1 MASAPPVAA
10 LEAALK
16 AISDYKAPGVTGTR
30 IAAMTSICVENV
42 QYESVLI
49 QKLFTYF
56 KMASPP
62 YKLGILYVVDSVI
75 RKWLEQARSRQQ
87 VSDENAADGTYG
99 AGAHRLTMLMPN
111 LIDDLL
117 RALPEGY
124 KDKLHKLIE
133 IWRKGSTFPTEMIES
148 FQSKLDATPASAPT
162 QSYTPEGSPPPDLVE
177 RMGYNKP
184 VVPPSAP
191 APMPA
196 PDATNILANLQ
207 NLARASQQ
215 QGQNGIQGQ
224 NQGQP
229 QYGGQGHNNGQHQN
243 GNQNYNQPQVPAQTQ
258 SNPQVPINLQNLLSR
273 LQSVTPQQQQPPVPP
288 INSQQFP
295 YSMPPFTSG
304 TPTTSAPASYP
315 LPSTQPQPQPVG
327 MQFPS
332 LPQMPQMPQ
341 MPQWPQMP
349 QMSQMPPMPQPP
361 AGVPLSSTQQLA
373 MFQTLLSQG
382 ITADKFAAMLAAVNG
397 GQNGA
402 VPMASAAPAA
412 PVSSGPSAAHN
423 YYTPGQGYGG
433 SAQPSANLDQ
443 HRYNDRTRSPNR
455 HQGRS
460 RSRSPG
466 RHWEPRSSSQ
476 GRRDNGTDYGH
487 RSPDRGRHDSR
498 DSRRDNDYRQ
508 RSPPPSRDGGP
519 SNSSRHGS
527 NDRWIE
533 YDQSLPAGRIKVLS
547 RTLFVGGVNMPERQ
561 VREIFSRYGKVQT
574 VIVNKEKRHA
584 FVKMISRPDAVRAKE
599 AMEKLAE
606 EQQHSDAQS
615 LRTRWGVGFGPRDAS
630 DYSNGVSVIPI
641 ELLTEADRKWLLTA
655 EYGGSGGRPIV
666 PGLVVEEPDI
676 EIGAG
681 VSSKAI
687 SRRMQTDKSGNHGPR
702 STRGGRD
709 ASRDDPGRWRRSRDR
724 DNRRDDRRDDKKV
737 SGANAQPLPQQ
748 FPFGIGTLPNG
759 MPAYPPGFTFP
770 ASKSN

>member
-56 KMASPP
+56 KMATPP

-87 VSDENAADGTYG
+87 VSNENAPDGTYG

-124 KDKLHKLIE
+124 KDKLNKLIE
-133 IWRKGSTFPTEMIES
+133 IWRKGFTFPPEMIES
-148 FQSKLDATPASAPT
+148 FQNKLEEATSASVPT

-184 VVPPSAP
+184 VAPPSAP
-191 APMPA
+191 APTPA
-196 PDATNILANLQ
+196 PDATNILANLE
-207 NLARASQQ
+207 NLARFSRQ
-215 QGQNGIQGQ
+215 QGQNGAQGQ

-229 QYGGQGHNNGQHQN
+229 QYIGQGHNNGQYQN
-243 GNQNYNQPQVPAQTQ
+243 SSHNSGQPQVPVQTQ
-258 SNPQVPINLQNLLSR
+258 SNPQVPANLQSLLSR
-273 LQSVTPQQQQPPVPP
+273 LQSVTPQQQQSAPPTNP
-288 INSQQFP
+288 QQFP
-295 YSMPPFTSG
+295 HSTSPFTSV
-304 TPTTSAPASYP
+304 TPTAPAPASFS
-315 LPSTQPQPQPVG
+315 LSSAQQQTQPVG
-327 MQFPS
+327 MQFPG
-332 LPQMPQMPQ
+332 LPQ

-349 QMSQMPPMPQPP
+349 QIPQMPQMPQPP
-361 AGVPLSSTQQLA
+361 TGAPLNTTEQMA
-373 MFQTLLSQG
+373 MLQTLFSQG
-382 ITADKFAAMLAAVNG
+382 LTADKFAAMLAAVNG
-397 GQNGA
+397 AQNGT
-402 VPMASAAPAA
+402 AP
-412 PVSSGPSAAHN
+412 GPSPAIIPAQN
-423 YYTPGQGYGG
+423 YYTQGQGHGG
-433 SAQPSANLDQ
+433 PAQPSTNLGQ
-443 HRYNDRTRSPNR
+443 NWNNERARSPNR

-466 RHWEPRSSSQ
+466 RHWDPRSSSH
-476 GRRDNGTDYGH
+476 GRRDNGIDYSR
-487 RSPDRGRHDSR
+487 RSPDRGGRDSR
-498 DSRRDNDYRQ
+498 DGRRDTDYRQ
-508 RSPPPSRDGGP
+508 RSPPPSRDGGV

-527 NDRWIE
+527 NDKWIE
-533 YDQSLPAGRIKVLS
+533 YDRSLPAGHIKVLS
-547 RTLFVGGVNMPERQ
+547 RTLFVGGVNSMSERQ

-606 EQQHSDAQS
+606 EQQHGDTQS

-641 ELLTEADRKWLLTA
+641 ELLTEADRKWMLTA

-666 PGLVVEEPDI
+666 HGLVVEEPDI

-702 STRGGRD
+702 STRAGGD
-709 ASRDDPGRWRRSRDR
+709 ASRDDSGRWRRSRDR
-724 DNRRDDRRDDKKV
+724 DHRREDKKL
-737 SGANAQPLPQQ
+737 SSANAQPLPQQ
-748 FPFGIGTLPNG
+748 FPFGISTLPNG

-770 ASKSN
+770 ASKGN

>member
-56 KMASPP
+56 KMATPP

-87 VSDENAADGTYG
+87 VSNENAPDGTFG

-124 KDKLHKLIE
+124 KDKLNKLIE
-133 IWRKGSTFPTEMIES
+133 IWRKGLTFPPEMIES
-148 FQSKLDATPASAPT
+148 FQNKLEEATSASAPT
-162 QSYTPEGSPPPDLVE
+162 QSFTPEGSPPPDLVE

-191 APMPA
+191 SSTPA
-196 PDATNILANLQ
+196 SDATNILANLE
-207 NLARASQQ
+207 NLARFSRQ
-215 QGQNGIQGQ
+215 QGQNGVQGQ

-229 QYGGQGHNNGQHQN
+229 QYSGQGYNNGQYQN
-243 GNQNYNQPQVPAQTQ
+243 GSHNSGQPQVPVQTQ
-258 SNPQVPINLQNLLSR
+258 SSPQVPANLQSLLSR
-273 LQSVTPQQQQPPVPP
+273 LQSVTPQQQQQQSAPP

-304 TPTTSAPASYP
+304 VPTAPAPASFS
-315 LPSTQPQPQPVG
+315 LPSAQQQTQPVS
-327 MQFPS
+327 MQFPG

-341 MPQWPQMP
+341 MPQ
-349 QMSQMPPMPQPP
+349 PP
-361 AGVPLSSTQQLA
+361 AGASLNTTEQMVML
-373 MFQTLLSQG
+373 QTLFSQG
-382 ITADKFAAMLAAVNG
+382 LTADKFAAMLAAVNG
-397 GQNGA
+397 AQNGTA
-402 VPMASAAPAA
+402 PSPAAPAI
-412 PVSSGPSAAHN
+412 VAAQN
-423 YYTPGQGYGG
+423 YYTQGQGHGG
-433 SAQPSANLDQ
+433 SAQPSANLGQ
-443 HRYNDRTRSPNR
+443 LWNNDRARSPNR

-466 RHWEPRSSSQ
+466 RHWDPRSSSR
-476 GRRDNGTDYGH
+476 GRRDNGTDYSGH
-487 RSPDRGRHDSR
+487 SPDRGGRDSR
-498 DSRRDNDYRQ
+498 DSRRDSDYRQ
-508 RSPPPSRDGGP
+508 RSPPPNRDGGA

-527 NDRWIE
+527 NDKWIE
-533 YDQSLPAGRIKVLS
+533 YDRSLPAGHIKVLS
-547 RTLFVGGVNMPERQ
+547 RTLFVGGVNSMPERQ

-606 EQQHSDAQS
+606 EQHGDTQS

-641 ELLTEADRKWLLTA
+641 DLLTEADRKWMLTA

-666 PGLVVEEPDI
+666 TGLVVEEPDI

-702 STRGGRD
+702 STRAGGD
-709 ASRDDPGRWRRSRDR
+709 TSRDDSGRWRRSRDR
-724 DNRRDDRRDDKKV
+724 DHRREDKKL
-737 SGANAQPLPQQ
+737 SSTNAQPLPQQ
-748 FPFGIGTLPNG
+748 FPFGISTLPNG

-770 ASKSN
+770 ASKGN

>member
-56 KMASPP
+56 KMATPP

-184 VVPPSAP
+184 VVPPPAP

-229 QYGGQGHNNGQHQN
+229 QYGGQSHNNGQHQN
-243 GNQNYNQPQVPAQTQ
+243 GNHNYSQPQAPAQTQ
-258 SNPQVPINLQNLLSR
+258 SNSQVPINLQNLLSR
-273 LQSVTPQQQQPPVPP
+273 LQSVTPQQQPAPVPP

-304 TPTTSAPASYP
+304 TPTTSAPASFP
-315 LPSTQPQPQPVG
+315 LPSAQPQPQPQPQSVG

-341 MPQWPQMP
+341 WPQMP
-349 QMSQMPPMPQPP
+349 QMPQPP
-361 AGVPLSSTQQLA
+361 AGVPLSSTQQMA
-373 MFQTLLSQG
+373 VFQTLLNQG

-402 VPMASAAPAA
+402 APVASTAPAA

-423 YYTPGQGYGG
+423 YYTSGQVYGG
-433 SAQPSANLDQ
+433 SAQSTANLDQ
-443 HRYNDRTRSPNR
+443 HRYNNRARSPNR

-466 RHWEPRSSSQ
+466 RHWDPRSSSR
-476 GRRDNGTDYGH
+476 GRHDNGTDYGH

-498 DSRRDNDYRQ
+498 DSRRDSDYRQ

-527 NDRWIE
+527 NDKWIE
-533 YDQSLPAGRIKVLS
+533 YDQSLPAGHIKVLS
-547 RTLFVGGVNMPERQ
+547 RTLFVGGVNSMPERQ

-606 EQQHSDAQS
+606 EQQHSDIQS

-641 ELLTEADRKWLLTA
+641 ELLTEADRKWMLTA

-724 DNRRDDRRDDKKV
+724 DHRRDDHRDDKKL

-770 ASKSN
+770 ASKGN